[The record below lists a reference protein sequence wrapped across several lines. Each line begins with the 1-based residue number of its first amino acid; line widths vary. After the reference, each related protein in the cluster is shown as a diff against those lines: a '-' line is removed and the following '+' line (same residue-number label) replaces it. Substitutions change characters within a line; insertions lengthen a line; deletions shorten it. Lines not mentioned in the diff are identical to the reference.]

1 MQNNKAAGRQL
12 PPRTKKTAPSR
23 SFLQLESGQISLIC
37 NQIGAGRHPRSGQG
51 FLPAPITPSF
61 FLALFR
67 GSTPKNPVEKREVIF
82 SHRTRM
88 CNSDTSGGTSPY
100 ADYLRHHQNST
111 IVPKSFQPSAAW

>member
-1 MQNNKAAGRQL
+1 MNTPDCDTSTAVHRLQHAHKKNR
-12 PPRTKKTAPSR
+12 PRSR
-23 SFLQLESGQISLIC
+23 SFLRLESGQISLIC

-88 CNSDTSGGTSPY
+88 CNS
-100 ADYLRHHQNST
+100 HT
-111 IVPKSFQPSAAW
+111 IAS

>member
-1 MQNNKAAGRQL
+1 MNTPDSGTSTAAHRLQHAQ
-12 PPRTKKTAPSR
+12 KKPLSSR

-88 CNSDTSGGTSPY
+88 CNS
-100 ADYLRHHQNST
+100 HT
-111 IVPKSFQPSAAW
+111 IAS

>member
-1 MQNNKAAGRQL
+1 MNTPDCDTSTAVHRLQHTQKNR
-12 PPRTKKTAPSR
+12 PRSR

-67 GSTPKNPVEKREVIF
+67 GFHP
-82 SHRTRM
+82 
-88 CNSDTSGGTSPY
+88 
-100 ADYLRHHQNST
+100 
-111 IVPKSFQPSAAW
+111 

>member
-12 PPRTKKTAPSR
+12 PPRTKKPPPKPE
-23 SFLQLESGQISLIC
+23 FCPVGGGQISLIC

-82 SHRTRM
+82 SHRTRK
-88 CNSDTSGGTSPY
+88 CNSDTSGGTSSY
-100 ADYLRHHQNST
+100 A
-111 IVPKSFQPSAAW
+111 V